1 MAAKNAKRRE
11 EGTGEGRRNRTAG
24 LVRCVATLLGA
35 QKFSGL
41 RVVVYSPA
49 RPTAFLCERS

>member
-24 LVRCVATLLGA
+24 LVHCVATLLGV

-41 RVVVYSPA
+41 HVVVCAPA